1 MKILQRYKF
10 IATILAMT
18 CFSLFISSY
27 LSGHVKLALFWLL
40 AGCVLIT
47 SKLVFLLTAGKF
59 EEVTEQFLQ
68 WLFEIGIV
76 FTVSGFSSVSASP
89 VFGSI
94 ILLLGIVC
102 ILGFG
107 LLVLKNHIR

>member
-1 MKILQRYKF
+1 MKIFQRYKF

-18 CFSLFISSY
+18 CLSLFISSY
-27 LSGHVKLALFWLL
+27 LNGHVKVAFFWLL
-40 AGCVLIT
+40 TGCVLIT

-59 EEVTEQFLQ
+59 KEVTEQFLQ
-68 WLFEIGIV
+68 WLFEIGIIL
-76 FTVSGFSSVSASP
+76 TISGFTSTSASP
-89 VFGSI
+89 IFGSI
-94 ILLLGIVC
+94 ILFLGVLC